1 MKGLCKNDES
11 GWCQLNHLFTPVL
24 IWISGLHAR
33 KDTLSKHN
41 YHQFCIRPIINII
54 LSLNKHAHT
63 KSKCCGTPVVV
74 LSLSRPRIR
83 LTDWFFLLGHQV
95 RLPMLIKKPKILAYI
110 ICPPGDRSA
119 DQSITLYFRLILRD
133 KSCTV
138 HVCWASYN
146 WPLFSSSLTTFS
158 LLSSF

>member
-1 MKGLCKNDES
+1 MQKRRIWMMSIKIIFLP
-11 GWCQLNHLFTPVL
+11 QYF

-54 LSLNKHAHT
+54 LSLNKYAHT

-74 LSLSRPRIR
+74 LSLGRPRIQ
-83 LTDWFFLLGHQV
+83 LTDWFYGW
-95 RLPMLIKKPKILAYI
+95 LPMLIKQPKILAYI
-110 ICPPGDRSA
+110 ICPPGDRSGG
-119 DQSITLYFRLILRD
+119 QSITLYIRLIWRD
-133 KSCTV
+133 KACTCTL
-138 HVCWASYN
+138 CWASYN